1 MNSRIM
7 LVDDDAGVLFLHELM
22 IQESGLADYVH
33 AFDKAEKALQFL
45 NNREK
50 NGMEYLVFLDIN
62 MPGMNGWDFLDK
74 LDDSTAGLGVTV
86 VMVTSSVNRADREMA
101 GLYRRVVDFIEKPI
115 TLEICK
121 KLKENSSLSHIFM
134 NE

>member
-1 MNSRIM
+1 MNSQII
-7 LVDDDAGVLFLHELM
+7 LVDDNAGVLFLHELM
-22 IQESGLADYVH
+22 IRESGLADHVLTY
-33 AFDKAEKALQFL
+33 DRAEKALQFL
-45 NNREK
+45 NNRDM
-50 NGMEYLVFLDIN
+50 NGMKYLVFLDIN

-74 LDDSTAGLGVTV
+74 LDDSDAGHEVTV

-115 TLEICK
+115 TLEICE

-134 NE
+134 TS